1 MKLLKSYCFLF
12 LMGCC
17 FCACTDTVSSDEAIG
32 VDGIAG
38 FQAGK
43 VSGKPSPVTPNSSS
57 TILNGSSSSS
67 GTVKSSTSKS
77 KSKDYDWSLTKSAYL
92 NPDIEYGEMT
102 DERDGKKYK
111 TVQIGEQTW
120 MAENLNYADSNLTP
134 SIKGKS
140 WCVDND
146 ESKCDIVGRFYTW
159 TAAID
164 SVALANDE
172 DNPRTCGH
180 GAPCELSGDKI
191 RGICPE
197 GWHVPS
203 SNEWTDLNAAVGGE
217 GIAGKLLK
225 SKKGWQGSHTGTDEY
240 GFSAI
245 PAGFPRPEK
254 NASNWDLGDRTF
266 FACICGGESED
277 YVRNEAFV
285 KEDDDGYLASNTKWN
300 AVSVRCIKDL

>member
-1 MKLLKSYCFLF
+1 MMLRNLGIPFVVVCLL
-12 LMGCC
+12 
-17 FCACTDTVSSDEAIG
+17 CACTNTVSTDEPVG
-32 VDGIAG
+32 VDGITG
-38 FQAGK
+38 FHTEKNATDT
-43 VSGKPSPVTPNSSS
+43 SSANHNSPSPTG
-57 TILNGSSSSS
+57 LGGSSSSGAS
-67 GTVKSSTSKS
+67 VNSRDG
-77 KSKDYDWSLTKSAYL
+77 DFDWNLPRSAYL

-102 DERDGKKYK
+102 DKRDGKKYK

-120 MAENLNYADSNLTP
+120 MAENLNYADSILTP
-134 SIKGKS
+134 SIKGRN

-146 ESKCDIVGRFYTW
+146 EAKCEIVGRFYTW

-164 SVALANDE
+164 SVALANDK

-180 GAPCELSGDKI
+180 GVSCTLSGDTI

-217 GIAGKLLK
+217 DVAGKLLK
-225 SKKGWQGSHTGTDEY
+225 SKKGWLGSYTGTDEY

-254 NASNWDLGDRTF
+254 NASNWDLGERTF
-266 FACICGGESED
+266 FACICGGESLD
-277 YVRNEAFV
+277 YIRNEGLV
-285 KEDDDGYLASNTKWN
+285 KEGDHGYLASNTKWN